1 MSSDR
6 SGEELQHF
14 KSVSPTIDE
23 DGDIYYDPVN
33 LEDALESLSIK
44 NDSQNLKL
52 ESKDKEHKYELN
64 VSLGDREIATK
75 IKEYSNDKDVKPTE
89 IRKSIINS
97 LGYLIKIIGETLST
111 EDMDEIIEEDVN
123 CDGNVG
129 LHKLLKM
136 FEKEDSLDDDINKN
150 DTNSNINTPNTANV
164 RELRKRMICIGTI
177 TKSLGKNL
185 TEEDLQDI
193 LNEDLDL
200 QEQPICI
207 DFAKLLEIME
217 KKLWGFQLSE
227 GKLEL
232 GKKDNVTVRHIQ
244 TVLTSLGTVMIGLGQ
259 TISDEE
265 FGQIMKRD
273 SSDGNCDFSKLICNM
288 IEKEI
293 KESDCSVDI
302 IRDFGVFDSRG
313 TGYTYVD
320 ELRDAMMS
328 AGDTFCQREMAECLE
343 DIEVN
348 EYGQFSY
355 VDYVTKVSMKRNQ
368 EK

>member
-6 SGEELQHF
+6 SGEELHRF
-14 KSVSPTIDE
+14 KSASPAIDE
-23 DGDIYYDPVN
+23 DGDIYYDPIN
-33 LEDALESLSIK
+33 LEDGLESLGIK
-44 NDSQNLKL
+44 KDSQNLEL
-52 ESKDKEHKYELN
+52 GSEDKEHKYELN
-64 VSLGDREIATK
+64 VSLGDREIETK
-75 IKEYSNDKDVKPTE
+75 TKVYSNDKEVKPTE
-89 IRKSIINS
+89 IRKSVINS

-111 EDMDEIIEEDVN
+111 EDMDEIIQEDVN

-129 LHKLLKM
+129 LHKLLKI
-136 FEKEDSLDDDINKN
+136 FEKEDSLDDDISKN
-150 DTNSNINTPNTANV
+150 DANSNIDAPNTPNI

-200 QEQPICI
+200 QEVPICM

-217 KKLWGFQLSE
+217 RKLWGFQLGIHNE
-227 GKLEL
+227 GVLEL
-232 GKKDNVTVRHIQ
+232 GRNDIVTVQHIQ

-265 FGQIMKRD
+265 FGQILKRD
-273 SSDGNCDFSKLICNM
+273 SSDGNSDFSKLICNM

-293 KESDCSVDI
+293 KESDCGVDI

-313 TGYTYVD
+313 TGNRPTYVE

-328 AGDTFCQREMAECLE
+328 AGDIFGQREMAECLK

-348 EYGQFSY
+348 EYRHSA
-355 VDYVTKVSMKRNQ
+355 T
-368 EK
+368 